1 MYNIGLLTIILVASL
16 SPAGSTRAGANLN
29 SARASV
35 NLTREGANL
44 NYAAPFN
51 PSGDYHPANPAQHES
66 EKFTHF
72 DLEVRRRKGKLVAW
86 GDVRNVGA
94 HYKFAVVSITEKTLK
109 FTTVSVR
116 GVRYGFDGRFLGSE
130 DFASQFTG
138 QGIVMLEGTLTRFE
152 HGRKAAEITSPFLYY
167 PGC

>member
-1 MYNIGLLTIILVASL
+1 MPKISILTVILVASL
-16 SPAGSTRAGANLN
+16 GSAGIGRV
-29 SARASV
+29 SAHSKH
-35 NLTREGANL
+35 
-44 NYAAPFN
+44 APPFD
-51 PSGDYHPANPAQHES
+51 PSGDYHPVNRPAHGS

-94 HYKFAVVSITEKTLK
+94 HYKFAAVSITEKTLK

-116 GVRYGFDGRFLGSE
+116 GVRYSFDGRFIGRG
-130 DFASQFTG
+130 DFPSQFTG

-152 HGRKAAEITSPFLYY
+152 RGKKAAEITSPFLYY